1 MKTSSVLAAAVLA
14 GLAFAAGCSKEKE
27 EAAAPAAQAVA
38 PPAAPATAFQL
49 EAPDSLRA
57 LAKISL
63 DSASRLALARVPT
76 GTIDKVELEREKN
89 ALIWSFDIKVPGK
102 PGIDEV
108 AVNALTGAVG
118 ATEHESPAAETT
130 EAREDSA
137 AARRPAARPATAPRR
152 P

>member
-1 MKTSSVLAAAVLA
+1 MKKLGVIAIVALA
-14 GLAFAAGCSKEKE
+14 GVAFAAGCKKDNEAN
-27 EAAAPAAQAVA
+27 EAAETAAQAPAAPGA
-38 PPAAPATAFQL
+38 PAAFTV

-57 LAKISL
+57 LARISL

-76 GTIDKVELEREKN
+76 GTIDKVELEREN
-89 ALIWSFDIKVPGK
+89 SALIWSFDIKVAGST
-102 PGIDEV
+102 GIEEV

-118 ATEHESPAAETT
+118 PTEHENAATETR

-137 AARRPAARPATAPRR
+137 AARRPAAPPRR